1 MAWKSWQ
8 VPDNFRYFIFFI
20 LVLNVSGLREE
31 KVVEAH
37 GSFSSAS
44 CIQCKTVYSMEKLR
58 EEIMTDRDPTCPKCG
73 SPVKLTAIFFSRLM
87 VILQVKPNIV
97 FFGEQLPQ
105 RFFDEAEIEC
115 LFSDLLICIGTSL
128 EVYPF
133 AGDQLWSRR
142 AIGRFLSKLS

>member
-8 VPDNFRYFIFFI
+8 VPHSTRYLMF
-20 LVLNVSGLREE
+20 LTVRVSGLRED

-44 CIQCKTVYSMEKLR
+44 CVQCKTVYSMEKLR
-58 EEIMTDRDPTCPKCG
+58 EDIMADRDPKCPKCG
-73 SPVKLTAIFFSRLM
+73 NW
-87 VILQVKPNIV
+87 VKPNIV

-105 RFFDEAEIEC
+105 RFFDEAEIDC
-115 LFSDLLICIGTSL
+115 LFSDLLICMGTSL

-133 AGDQLWSRR
+133 AGDQFGFRSSE
-142 AIGRFLSKLS
+142 I